1 MKTEVPYIQFLKD
14 KFLCFRICHPL
25 AIQDEEGKA
34 K

>member
-1 MKTEVPYIQFLKD
+1 MKIVVPYIHSLKD
-14 KFLCFRICHPL
+14 KFSCFRICHPL